1 MSSSRFWKGSTCG
14 STRSILLRTS
24 ACLTQML
31 LSTSEYCLQ
40 HITLSCSIT
49 IAIIN
54 NNKNGNN
61 SNNSN
66 NDNIHT
72 YIYIYIIYVYL
83 VQYSRV
89 FKLFC
94 NVLQYHAHTHT
105 RSRQTEDCSKV
116 EVLCKKFDHALFAF
130 GSTSKKRRLWRGTK
144 LDTGS
149 QMQRMQHSNLQHVQV
164 YPFKVWS
171 CSTSSGSSLGR
182 QVRELPFTYRF
193 TLTTELLDTPHRRPK
208 RLILGRLFD
217 GGLLDMQESS
227 VLDWVGSV
235 DLVVRMLHPIWSRH
249 QLPALVT
256 GCHWSL
262 HACYLRLV

>member
-1 MSSSRFWKGSTCG
+1 MYIWY
-14 STRSILLRTS
+14 SIQEYSNYS
-24 ACLTQML
+24 AMFY
-31 LSTSEYCLQ
+31 S
-40 HITLSCSIT
+40 ITLT
-49 IAIIN
+49 PTP
-54 NNKNGNN
+54 
-61 SNNSN
+61 
-66 NDNIHT
+66 DP
-72 YIYIYIIYVYL
+72 
-83 VQYSRV
+83 
-89 FKLFC
+89 
-94 NVLQYHAHTHT
+94 
-105 RSRQTEDCSKV
+105 D
-116 EVLCKKFDHALFAF
+116 
-130 GSTSKKRRLWRGTK
+130 KRRTAPKWRSFARNLITHCSPLAPHLRRGASGVGQSWTQA
-144 LDTGS
+144 LRCRECST
-149 QMQRMQHSNLQHVQV
+149 QISNMFKF

-182 QVRELPFTYRF
+182 QVRELPFTYRL
-193 TLTTELLDTPHRRPK
+193 TPTTELLDTPHRRPK